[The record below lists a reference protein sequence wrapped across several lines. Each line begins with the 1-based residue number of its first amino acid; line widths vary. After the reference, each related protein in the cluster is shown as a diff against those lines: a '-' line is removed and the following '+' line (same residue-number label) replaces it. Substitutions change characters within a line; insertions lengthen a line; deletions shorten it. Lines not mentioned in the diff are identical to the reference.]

1 MKKTLITATAV
12 ATVMTA
18 SAAYADLS
26 LGGAFARQINSGDGV
41 TGISNTSTS
50 STVNVDYTTT
60 LNNGMGMAAAVDIV
74 PGGTGA
80 TSTHGVV
87 YLLTVSSDMGSF
99 YTGSDF
105 ASAVDDMDGAQGA
118 GRYSGGGRI
127 LDAGWIDGDSA
138 SGNGFGVSTSMA
150 GVSLKAT
157 MAAGGN
163 RAISIAGSTT
173 IAGATIKAGNTDF
186 DSATVM
192 DNGFMSVG
200 YSVGG
205 FNLGW
210 NHYDSDTTSMTQI
223 GASTTV
229 AGLGVGVTSASTD
242 MGAAADTDATGIH
255 VSGDLGGAFWVVD
268 YVNTDNGDGTESD
281 AYTITFGT
289 GF

>member
-12 ATVMTA
+12 ATVMSA

-26 LGGAFARQINSGDGV
+26 LGGALARQINSGDGT

-50 STVNVDYTTT
+50 STINVDYTTT
-60 LNNGMGMAAAVDIV
+60 LNNGMGMSAKADIT
-74 PGGTGA
+74 PSGTL
-80 TSTHGVV
+80 

-105 ASAVDDMDGAQGA
+105 ASAADDMDGAPGA

-127 LDAGWIDGDSA
+127 LSSTVAYNDGDSA
-138 SGNGFGVSTSMA
+138 SGNGFGVSTSVA
-150 GVSLKAT
+150 GVSVKAT
-157 MAAGGN
+157 MGAGGN
-163 RAISIAGSTT
+163 RAVSLAASTS
-173 IAGATIKAGNTDF
+173 IAGATIKAGTTDF
-186 DSATVM
+186 DSATTK
-192 DNGFMSVG
+192 DSDFMTVG

-210 NHYDSDTTSMTQI
+210 GHYDSGTDTMTQI
-223 GASTTV
+223 GASTTMG
-229 AGLGVGVTSASTD
+229 GLGIGVTSASADNT
-242 MGAAADTDATGIH
+242 GADTDATGIH
-255 VSGDLGGAFWVVD
+255 VSGDLGGAFWVID

-281 AYTITFGT
+281 DYTISFGT